1 MVPPPRGILG
11 YPPQSTP
18 ALLISKAALVS
29 APTAMVTAS
38 PHPCSVCSRPHLRG
52 GGGQGAWTLTQIWKW
67 AQKGQVV
74 TCPGTY
80 GGRSS
85 TSHLLREVLL
95 TIHSPCPLRTL
106 RLFVPGKPIRRPPR
120 PLTCTIP
127 AAQAAPHSP

>member
-1 MVPPPRGILG
+1 MVPPPPGDSGVPSPKHPSPAHLQGRSGLG
-11 YPPQSTP
+11 SHSHGDCQPTP
-18 ALLISKAALVS
+18 LF
-29 APTAMVTAS
+29 
-38 PHPCSVCSRPHLRG
+38 SVFSSSLEG
-52 GGGQGAWTLTQIWKW
+52 WGGQGAWTLTQIWKW